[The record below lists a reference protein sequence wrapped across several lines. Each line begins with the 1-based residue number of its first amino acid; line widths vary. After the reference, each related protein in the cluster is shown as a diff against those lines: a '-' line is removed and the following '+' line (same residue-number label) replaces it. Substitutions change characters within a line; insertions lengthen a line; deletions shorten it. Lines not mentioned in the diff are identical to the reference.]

1 MWSQHLHHLTITCSS
16 SVLQPILQHQTVSDR
31 SEQWSFVY
39 FKLYLLV
46 LILAAG
52 TAHCVEPWKVS
63 AEHWTVNVKNVQGWQ
78 LSSSHSSQ
86 SVLNNVLMLLRVHF
100 LGSGIFWRHC
110 ALITK
115 MFNNYHYK
123 HDTVLLQ
130 ENQPFTQTI
139 SNIILWLLPVTLV
152 KWNQFIVII
161 ILCLPPK

>member
-1 MWSQHLHHLTITCSS
+1 M
-16 SVLQPILQHQTVSDR
+16 
-31 SEQWSFVY
+31 Y

-115 MFNNYHYK
+115 MFNNYHHK

-139 SNIILWLLPVTLV
+139 LNIILWLLSVTLV
-152 KWNQFIVII
+152 KWNHFIV
-161 ILCLPPK
+161 ILCLPHTPWSARGEEKQNYGKVNPSNKSQNTVESPSKCCS